1 MDTEKA
7 RGKSEPNDAAREAAV
22 LADFINTTTILA
34 QQLSDNHAP
43 IDGFPLDN
51 ADCATAAEIPG
62 MPAKLKKKLQTMG
75 VSFTTA
81 EVATVLK
88 CLAAAMA
95 KAAEPQASI
104 LAEITMKLGSC
115 MMANVFP
122 DTPAS
127 ETTRQPKLT
136 KTVYQFKITL
146 LGVMP
151 PIWRRIQVRD
161 CTLDK
166 LHSHI
171 QNAMGWENCHD
182 YEFTI
187 DRYEDFDTELMD
199 DENESDPDSEDRLEE
214 DGVEEVC
221 LSQFLPTDGTPFTF
235 QYEYDGDNNWEH
247 EIQFEGIPTLE
258 PKAKLPRCLE
268 GERACPP
275 EDCGGELGFTRLL
288 EIMEHPDHDLHV
300 TVMETVGKEF
310 HPEVFDAKQKTR
322 DMQKASRR
330 RSTN

>member
-1 MDTEKA
+1 MEMEMA
-7 RGKSEPNDAAREAAV
+7 RRKSEPNDAAHEAAV

-34 QQLSDNHAP
+34 KELSDNHEP
-43 IDGFPLDN
+43 IDDFPLDN

-62 MPAKLKKKLQTMG
+62 MPAKLKNKLQTMG

-95 KAAEPQASI
+95 KAADPQASI

-115 MMANVFP
+115 LMANVFP

-146 LGVMP
+146 LGVQP

-166 LHSHI
+166 LHTHI
-171 QNAMGWENCHD
+171 QNAMGWGNCHD
-182 YEFTI
+182 YEFIITRFAGC
-187 DRYEDFDTELMD
+187 DSELLD
-199 DENESDPDSEDRLEE
+199 DEAESDPDSEDRLEE
-214 DGVEEVC
+214 DVVEEVC
-221 LSQFLPTDGTPFTF
+221 LSQFLPTDGKPFSF
-235 QYEYDGDNNWEH
+235 RYEYDGGNNWQH
-247 EIQFEGIPTLE
+247 EILFEGIPTLE

-288 EIMEHPDHDLHV
+288 DIMEHPDHDLYV
-300 TVMETVGKEF
+300 TVMETIGKQF
-310 HPEVFDAKQKTR
+310 KPEAFDAKQRTR
-322 DMQKASRR
+322 AMQKNLR
-330 RSTN
+330 